1 MKTISAYNARTKF
14 GELLNEVYY
23 KDEEIVVER
32 KGKPMVKITKVKKTK
47 KKAKN
52 DSLLAAAGIWK
63 DLDTDKMI
71 KEIYKAR
78 RDGSSRKK
86 YLSKW

>member
-1 MKTISAYNARTKF
+1 MKTISAYNARTRF

-32 KGKPMVKITKVKKTK
+32 KGKPMVKIVKAEPRREKTV
-47 KKAKN
+47 
-52 DSLLAAAGIWK
+52 DPFLRVAGVWK

-71 KEIYKAR
+71 KEIYEAR
-78 RDGSSRKK
+78 KDSSSKK
-86 YLSKW
+86 DFLAHW